1 MKLTTRALTQAE
13 RLYTYAQ
20 SQQILTQTGM
30 IGYLRGDFG
39 NGQEFYTTWFDQN
52 EARKTTAFQAELN
65 EVINSLRFDDA
76 YGKMLSNRNRMA
88 AICAEH
94 PGSAFDADGHLEY
107 GIRAETQQYAYL
119 FRCNRNDKAYSFY
132 CWCYEKQWLD
142 RHLNQASQGIRFI
155 DPLYH
160 EKFRIPDG
168 DKIRIIDADG
178 NFEDRVCRYI
188 DEYHVEIGGQ
198 SGNLYHIC
206 QFAELME
213 QTGKR
218 VIPMR
223 SSLPDKCFGTLQTS
237 REVILLRKGVMGYER
252 TYIVPA
258 AKVDPKAAVDA
269 LNELTDITKAQS
281 AAMLAGSMFGWDTPA
296 ADPKN
301 YDEMGQPVL
310 PKSKDCSA
318 R

>member
-1 MKLTTRALTQAE
+1 MKLTIRALTRAE

-39 NGQEFYTTWFDQN
+39 DGQELYTTWFDQN
-52 EARKTTAFQAELN
+52 EVRKTDAFQAELN
-65 EVINSLRFDDA
+65 EVIDSLRFDDA
-76 YGKMLSNRNRMA
+76 YGKMLSSRNRMT

-94 PGSAFDADGHLEY
+94 PGSTFEVDGHLEY
-107 GIRAETQQYAYL
+107 GIRAETPQYAYL
-119 FRCNRNDKAYSFY
+119 FRCNHNEKTYSFY

-142 RHLNQASQGIRFI
+142 RHLNQARQGIRFI
-155 DPLYH
+155 DPMYH

-168 DKIRIIDADG
+168 DKIRITDADG

-213 QTGKR
+213 QTGKHI
-218 VIPMR
+218 IPMR

-237 REVILLRKGVMGYER
+237 REMILLKKVVMGYEH
-252 TYIVPA
+252 TYIVPD
-258 AKVDPKAAVDA
+258 AKVDAKEAADA
-269 LNELTDITKAQS
+269 LNDLTGITKAQS

-310 PKSKDCSA
+310 PKRKDRSA